1 MSDDR
6 IPDINES
13 PDTGRSRAL
22 TFNFSDVINS
32 LVRKLSFIAVAIAVI
47 GSAMFLTLQHL
58 PDMMSLS
65 DEDVVSS
72 DSDDNYQEGA
82 HSGVEETNISDFIK
96 QQNEAEA
103 LKARDAELLAAQK
116 KRETRRQKDQ
126 PQIQVE
132 PVKPVVVTTPEP
144 TEPPPPTPEE
154 VALARKLSGSPSTA
168 QTGTSIPDIDTTK
181 VNTSLDTP
189 DYADGSASISKAG
202 YQDFLLKHGSVIPC
216 ALYTQI
222 ISEQSGFVTC
232 RVTQDVYSA
241 NGAALLVERGSLVS
255 GSQNVALEGGQ
266 ARVFTAWS
274 TIDTPLGVS
283 IKIDSLGTGHLGAAG
298 IDAYVDNHF
307 SERFGGAILLSF
319 VDDALATAS
328 NRLSQSDSEVT
339 FDNSSSNASDMAS
352 KALDSSINMAPT
364 GYANIGQRVNILV
377 VRNIDMSSV
386 YQFE

>member
-6 IPDINES
+6 IPDINEQS
-13 PDTGRSRAL
+13 ETGRSRRL
-22 TFNFSDVINS
+22 MLNFSGFVNGF
-32 LVRKLSFIAVAIAVI
+32 LRKIGFIIVAIVVI
-47 GSAMFLTLQHL
+47 GGGIALTLQNI
-58 PDMMSLS
+58 PSMVSSS
-65 DEDVVSS
+65 DEDVTNSS
-72 DSDDNYQEGA
+72 NENYQEGA
-82 HSGVEETNISDFIK
+82 QSGSEETDISDFIQ
-96 QQNEAEA
+96 QQNEADAIKE
-103 LKARDAELLAAQK
+103 RDAKLLAEQK
-116 KRETRRQKDQ
+116 ANETRRQQDQ
-126 PQIQVE
+126 ARVQVE
-132 PVKPVVVTTPEP
+132 PTKPVVVSVPESN
-144 TEPPPPTPEE
+144 EPPPPTPEE
-154 VALARKLSGSPSTA
+154 AALTRKLSGSPSFTQKGA
-168 QTGTSIPDIDTTK
+168 SIPDVDTTK

-189 DYADGSASISKAG
+189 DYADGSASASKVG

-216 ALYTQI
+216 ALYTQV

-283 IKIDSLGTGHLGAAG
+283 IKIDSLGTGALGAAG

-352 KALDSSINMAPT
+352 KALDSSINMTPT
-364 GYANIGQRVNILV
+364 GYANIGQRINILV

>member
-6 IPDINES
+6 IPDINQS
-13 PDTGRSRAL
+13 QGAGRKKDLLLASSAFMRRTVRKVAFITFGVAVFAL
-22 TFNFSDVINS
+22 TLYFGLQRIPNFITSPEEETATHRNDSDFQAGANS
-32 LVRKLSFIAVAIAVI
+32 
-47 GSAMFLTLQHL
+47 GSAE
-58 PDMMSLS
+58 PDM
-65 DEDVVSS
+65 
-72 DSDDNYQEGA
+72 A
-82 HSGVEETNISDFIK
+82 DFLRK
-96 QQNEAEA
+96 QQEADA
-103 LKARDAELLAAQK
+103 QRKRDAKAIEAQK
-116 KRETRRQKDQ
+116 AAERRRQQDQ
-126 PQIQVE
+126 VNLNTE
-132 PVKPVVVTTPEP
+132 PVKPVVVVPPEP
-144 TEPPPPTPEE
+144 DEPPPPTPEE
-154 VALARKLSGSPSTA
+154 AALARKLSGSPSFTQKGA
-168 QTGTSIPDIDTTK
+168 SIPDVDTAK

-189 DYADGSASISKAG
+189 DYADGSASVSKAG

-216 ALYTQI
+216 ALYTQV

-255 GSQNVALEGGQ
+255 GSQNVALESGQ

-283 IKIDSLGTGHLGAAG
+283 IKIDSLGTGALGAAG

-352 KALDSSINMAPT
+352 KALDSSINMSPT
-364 GYANIGQRVNILV
+364 GYANIGQRINILV

>member
-6 IPDINES
+6 IPDISEQ
-13 PDTGRSRAL
+13 PETGRSR
-22 TFNFSDVINS
+22 S
-32 LVRKLSFIAVAIAVI
+32 LMLNLSGFVNGFLRKIGFIAVAIIAF
-47 GSAMFLTLQHL
+47 GGGLALTLQNI
-58 PDMMSLS
+58 PSMVSSS
-65 DEDVVSS
+65 DKDVVSS
-72 DSDDNYQEGA
+72 DSDENYQDGA
-82 HSGVEETNISDFIK
+82 QSGLEESDISDFIQ
-96 QQNEAEA
+96 QQNEAKA
-103 LKARDAELLAAQK
+103 LKERDAKLLTEQK
-116 KRETRRQKDQ
+116 ANETQRQQDQ
-126 PQIQVE
+126 TRVQVE
-132 PVKPVVVTTPEP
+132 PVKPVVVSVPESN
-144 TEPPPPTPEE
+144 EPPPPTPEE
-154 VALARKLSGSPSTA
+154 AALARKLSGSPSFTQKGA
-168 QTGTSIPDIDTTK
+168 SIPDVDTTK

-189 DYADGSASISKAG
+189 DYADGSASVSKVG

-216 ALYTQI
+216 ALYTQV

-283 IKIDSLGTGHLGAAG
+283 IKIDSLGTGALGAAG

-364 GYANIGQRVNILV
+364 GYAKIGQRINILV